1 MGPHRSA
8 DAVRDGEDEPDDGE
22 ALHECGGE
30 TECCCHRLEV
40 REGGCS
46 QQRRRRALVVPL
58 ALFDEGGY
66 LLRSHML
73 RLVVLEVEET
83 CQLMQHNG
91 KTGKYDLQVR
101 ASTAPCQ
108 VP

>member
-1 MGPHRSA
+1 MAAPMRLEMEKRRPKIGIRSA
-8 DAVRDGEDEPDDGE
+8 SAAAKPNAASKVRFSGPPRRDGTQ
-22 ALHECGGE
+22 L
-30 TECCCHRLEV
+30 T
-40 REGGCS
+40 S
-46 QQRRRRALVVPL
+46 VVPL

-73 RLVVLEVEET
+73 RLVVLEVEEA
-83 CQLMQHNG
+83 CQLMQYNG
-91 KTGKYDLQVR
+91 KTEKYDLQAR